1 MHRSRVVA
9 LVDGHW
15 LAHRHS
21 TPKHLEKTVQK
32 QTFRSVLVVA
42 SATFWLAGCMATSN
56 TRSAGETI
64 DDGVL
69 TTRVKTALIGD
80 ARTKARQ
87 IDVETFRGEV
97 QLNGF
102 VDTAAAKTAATSVAR
117 SVKGVTTV
125 KNNLQVGANRTAGQV
140 VDDVTITAKVRTAL
154 IDDPRTKSH
163 QIEVTTNN
171 GVVQLAGFV
180 DNATNKTVAEQL
192 ANRVAGVTRV
202 TNRLEIRSN

>member
-1 MHRSRVVA
+1 VLR
-9 LVDGHW
+9 L
-15 LAHRHS
+15 S
-21 TPKHLEKTVQK
+21 TPKHLEKTVQR
-32 QTFRSVLVVA
+32 QIFRSVLIIA
-42 SATFWLAGCMATSN
+42 GATFWLAGCTATSSQ
-56 TRSAGETI
+56 RSAGETI

-80 ARTKARQ
+80 ARTKARK

-102 VDTAAAKTAATSVAR
+102 VDSAAEKTAATSVAR

-125 KNNLQVGANRTAGQV
+125 KNNLQIGGDRTAGQV

-154 IDDPRTKSH
+154 IEDPRTKSH
-163 QIEVTTNN
+163 QIEVTTNS

-202 TNRLEIRSN
+202 TNKLEVRSN